1 MYASSLIRFP
11 AKAPPSQARFLQV
24 APYSARECLFHTR
37 SLFRSSRTA
46 IARLVNSSIIALVS
60 CMANR
65 SHTVPAPLYG
75 YLHRAHNTLLR
86 FSRLGVLFLTDVG
99 EGQAYVSARQCTFA
113 MPMSPQCRYGGG
125 YISRPWVRISVS
137 TRCSIPGSVKQGAQ
151 GWHTGCHDDN
161 ILLNPY
167 RVSICQTRIVKSMTY
182 KPQRTSGTGLNT
194 TEVSVCP
201 SR

>member
-1 MYASSLIRFP
+1 M
-11 AKAPPSQARFLQV
+11 PSQHEHAWKGRVKSLQDKLHPQRNV
-24 APYSARECLFHTR
+24 NNCRVDLEKLGLGHGMPGLLLAVLKTLWYDLF
-37 SLFRSSRTA
+37 
-46 IARLVNSSIIALVS
+46 